1 MRKRALLALTVFV
14 LLSAA
19 SASPADVSGLISA
32 GKADEAL
39 LALRLRV
46 QEHPGDPENYNLLC
60 RVYLQL
66 EDWDNAMR
74 MGERSVTLQPQSSDF
89 HMWLAR
95 AYGRKAEYANPFSAF
110 SLARKF
116 RSEMEHAVA
125 LNPEN
130 LPARADL
137 AEYYTDA
144 PGIIG
149 GDKSKA
155 REQADY
161 ISRTDPAQG
170 HFVRAAIEED
180 EKTGKAE
187 AEFKAAL
194 ESSGYL
200 ADYWIGLAGFYQR
213 AGRMQEMQSAV
224 DSALTAAH
232 KGSFYL
238 FAGGTLL
245 YQAGRNFPEA
255 IRMLRA
261 YIAAPDHSEDA
272 PVFQAHYFIGR
283 MLEQQSA
290 AEAAEEYRAAL
301 ALAST
306 YRPAEDALARLSH

>member
-1 MRKRALLALTVFV
+1 LRKLLFLPLTVLALLAGAT
-14 LLSAA
+14 
-19 SASPADVSGLISA
+19 ASPADVSTLISA
-32 GKADEAL
+32 GKSDEAL
-39 LALRLRV
+39 LALRQRA
-46 QEHPGDPENYNLLC
+46 QERPADPETYNLLC

-66 EDWDNAMR
+66 EDWDNAVR

-95 AYGRKAEYANPFSAF
+95 AYGRKAEFANPFSAF
-110 SLARKF
+110 SLARRF

-125 LNPEN
+125 LNPGN

-149 GDKSKA
+149 GDKNKA
-155 REQADY
+155 REQADF
-161 ISRTDPAQG
+161 IARTDVAQG

-180 EKTGKAE
+180 AKTGKAE

-200 ADYWIGLAGFYQR
+200 ADYWVGLAGFYQR
-213 AGRMQEMQSAV
+213 AGRLQEMESAV
-224 DSALTAAH
+224 DRSQTAPH
-232 KGSFYL
+232 KGSNYL

-272 PVFQAHYFIGR
+272 PVFQAHYFIGK
-283 MLEQQSA
+283 MLEQQSP
-290 AEAAEEYRAAL
+290 AEAAEQYRAAV
-301 ALAST
+301 ALASE
-306 YRPAEDALARLSH
+306 YRPAQDALARLSH